1 MYLIS
6 PKKLWY
12 SLSEMDKKYL
22 FKRNNVWWV
31 KLAVPVYLRDK
42 LGFDLRKSTG
52 EKDLE
57 KALLQRES
65 IVSELKSKFSEVS
78 NHNPS

>member
-1 MYLIS
+1 
-6 PKKLWY
+6 
-12 SLSEMDKKYL
+12 MDKKYL

-65 IVSELKSKFSEVS
+65 IVSEFKSKFS
-78 NHNPS
+78 